1 MLLLSVTLL
10 LLHQGYTL
18 APVTTVQLGES
29 ATLTCALPNTELKR
43 NDLRWYKQSAGE
55 TLTLIVTLLES
66 SKPKFAPGFSDSKLE
81 VNTGNNLSTLTI
93 RRTIPED
100 EGMYHCLIEDWIR
113 NPGWSGTYLL
123 LKGNTQRTLDYSVQW
138 PTLSDPAPQENSM
151 TLQCSVLSKSKNK
164 TCPGDISVFWFRAG
178 SNKSHPSIIY
188 SDGRRQEECE
198 KLPDTQKSCVYR
210 SSKNFSSSDAGTYY
224 CAVATCGEILFG
236 DVTHPQL
243 EKTASPEVVALVIAI
258 VCLVISVIGNIVF
271 FCCRTSKC
279 KGIENPTGQAR
290 YDNSSLPVHD
300 MIEGGNDLNYA
311 ALHFSGRKATRGRN
325 RSDLTTEEKPAYGL
339 LVIYR
344 LTMYFCFCRL
354 WSRPLV

>member
-29 ATLTCALPNTELKR
+29 ATFTCALPDTGLKR
-43 NDLRWYKQSAGE
+43 KDLHWYKQSAGE
-55 TLTLIVTLLES
+55 TLTLIVTLPES
-66 SKPKFAPGFSDSKLE
+66 SKPKFASGFSHSRLE

-100 EGMYHCLIEDWIR
+100 EGMYHCLIEDWLR

-123 LKGNTQRTLDYSVQW
+123 LKGNTQRTSNYSVVQC

-151 TLQCSVLSKSKNK
+151 TLQCSVLSKSENK
-164 TCPGDISVFWFRAG
+164 TCQGDISVFWFGAG
-178 SNKSHPSIIY
+178 SDTFRPNIMY
-188 SDGRRQEECE
+188 TDGRRQEECE

-210 SSKNFSSSDAGTYY
+210 FSKNFSSSDAGTYY

-271 FCCRTSKC
+271 FCYRTSKC
-279 KGIENPTGQAR
+279 KGIENHTGQAR
-290 YDNSSLPVHD
+290 YDNSSQPVHD

-311 ALHFSGRKATRGRN
+311 ALNFSGRKATRGRN
-325 RSDLTTEEKPAYGL
+325 RSDLTTEESVYS
-339 LVIYR
+339 
-344 LTMYFCFCRL
+344 C
-354 WSRPLV
+354 

>member
-243 EKTASPEVVALVIAI
+243 
-258 VCLVISVIGNIVF
+258 
-271 FCCRTSKC
+271 
-279 KGIENPTGQAR
+279 GIENPTGQAR

>member
-10 LLHQGYTL
+10 LLHQGYAL

-29 ATLTCALPNTELKR
+29 ATLTCALPNTEIR
-43 NDLRWYKQSAGE
+43 RRELRWYKQCAGE
-55 TLTLIVTLLES
+55 TLTLIVTLPES
-66 SKPKFAPGFSDSKLE
+66 SKPTLAPGFSDSKLE
-81 VNTGNNLSTLTI
+81 VHIGNNLSTLTI

-100 EGMYHCLIEDWIR
+100 EGMYHCLIEDLLRIR
-113 NPGWSGTYLL
+113 VWSGIYLL
-123 LKGNTQRTLDYSVQW
+123 LKGNTQRTLDYSVVQW

-164 TCPGDISVFWFRAG
+164 TCPGDISVFWFGAG
-178 SNKSHPSIIY
+178 SDTFRPNIIY
-188 SDGRRQEECE
+188 TDGRRPKECE

-290 YDNSSLPVHD
+290 YDNSSQPVHD

-311 ALHFSGRKATRGRN
+311 ALHFSGRKATRGRK
-325 RSDLTTEEKPAYGL
+325 RSDLTTEESVYS
-339 LVIYR
+339 
-344 LTMYFCFCRL
+344 C
-354 WSRPLV
+354 